1 MKVKTVLDGN
11 DLKTMFAAGA
21 GWLERIAYYINGLN
35 VFPVPDGDCGTNMLL
50 TMRASL
56 EQVDKLEDGNV
67 SSVAEAIARGALMGA
82 RGNSGVILSQIWR
95 GFQQELK
102 DKKVINAGDLANA
115 FEKASDVAYRALTN
129 PEEGTILT
137 VIRDAAAAARR
148 EASNPNTS
156 LTSVMEA
163 AVSAARLSVINT
175 PNLLAVLK
183 EAGVVDSGGHGLYT
197 FLEGALFHLKGE
209 TDGHSPEQLS
219 GDVQLTLKPVDA
231 PTEEDS
237 YGFCTQFMVRSEKME
252 VARLRSALEPMG
264 VSLIVVGDTSV
275 IRVHIHTKEPEAV
288 TKLASSF
295 GTLSDIDIRN
305 MDEQHQEY
313 LLKNRGDTTPLSTAV
328 IAVVSGEGLVKV
340 FFDLGAAAIVP
351 MQEIMNSSTMD
362 ILRTVDELPSD
373 NIILLPNSEKVIP
386 TALKVQSLTQ
396 KNISVIP
403 TKTIPQGISALLAF
417 MTEAKFETNVSEMTE
432 AIASV
437 ITIEISRAARAVKSN
452 KSTPKKGQIIG
463 VLDGQPEEAGDSPED
478 VIFQLLSRLNL
489 TQAGIVTVYYG
500 KDITGAEANRISDKI
515 RKRYPDLEVGLVS
528 GGQSDNLYIISVE

>member
-1 MKVKTVLDGN
+1 MEVKTVLDGN

-21 GWLERIAYYINGLN
+21 SWLERIAYYINGLN

-56 EQVDKLEDGNV
+56 EQVDKLEDGNAAT
-67 SSVAEAIARGALMGA
+67 VAEAIARGALMGA

-102 DKKVINAGDLANA
+102 DKDVIDASDLANA

-137 VIRDAAAAARR
+137 VIRDAAAAARQ
-148 EASNPNTS
+148 EASSHNAS

-163 AVSAARLSVINT
+163 AVSAARASVINT

-183 EAGVVDSGGHGLYT
+183 EAGVVDAGGHGLYT
-197 FLEGALFHLKGE
+197 FLEGALFHLRGDM
-209 TDGHSPEQLS
+209 DGHSPEQLS
-219 GDVQLTLKPVDA
+219 GEVQLTTKPVDVPA
-231 PTEEDS
+231 EEDS

-252 VARLRSALEPMG
+252 VEKLRSALEPMG
-264 VSLIVVGDTSV
+264 ASLIVVGDTSV

-313 LLKNRGDTTPLSTAV
+313 LLKNRGDATTLSAAV
-328 IAVVSGEGLVKV
+328 IAVVSGDGLVKV
-340 FFDLGAAAIVP
+340 FFDLGVTAIVP
-351 MQEIMNSSTMD
+351 MKEIKNSSTMD
-362 ILRTVDELPSD
+362 ILRTVDEVPSE

-386 TALKVQSLTQ
+386 TARQVQSLT
-396 KNISVIP
+396 KKDIRVIP

-417 MTEAKFETNVSEMTE
+417 IPEIKFENNVAEMT
-432 AIASV
+432 AAAASV
-437 ITIEISRAARAVKSN
+437 KTIEIAQAARAVKSN
-452 KSTPKKGQIIG
+452 KSPLKKGKVIG
-463 VLDGQPEEAGDSPED
+463 ILDGQVEATGNSPED
-478 VIFQLLSRLNL
+478 IIFQLLSHLDL

-500 KDITGAEANRISDKI
+500 KDITGEEADRISDKI
-515 RKRYPDLEVGLVS
+515 RKRYPELEVGLVN
-528 GGQSDNLYIISVE
+528 GGQPYNLYIISVE

>member
-1 MKVKTVLDGN
+1 MEVKTVLDGN

-56 EQVDKLEDGNV
+56 EQVNKLEDGNV

-102 DKKVINAGDLANA
+102 DKEVIDANDLANA

-137 VIRDAAAAARR
+137 VIRDAAEAARR
-148 EASNPNTS
+148 EASRHNAS
-156 LTSVMEA
+156 LITVMEA
-163 AVSAARLSVINT
+163 AVTAARASVKNT

-183 EAGVVDSGGHGLYT
+183 EAGVVDAGGHGLYT

-209 TDGHSPEQLS
+209 TDGRSPEQLS
-219 GDVQLTLKPVDA
+219 GEVQLTLKPVDSPA
-231 PTEEDS
+231 KEDS
-237 YGFCTQFMVRSEKME
+237 YGFCTQFMVRSGKMDVEK
-252 VARLRSALEPMG
+252 LRSALEPMG

-313 LLKNRGDTTPLSTAV
+313 LLKNRGDTTELSAAV

-351 MQEIMNSSTMD
+351 SQDIVNSSTMD
-362 ILRTVDELPSD
+362 ILRTVDELSSD

-396 KNISVIP
+396 KNIRVIP

-417 MTEAKFETNVSEMTE
+417 IPEIKFENNVAEMTE

-437 ITIEISRAARAVKSN
+437 KTIEIRPAARAAKSN
-452 KSTPKKGQIIG
+452 KSTPKKGQVIG
-463 VLDGQPEEAGDSPED
+463 FLDGKPEAAGNGLED
-478 VIFQLLSRLNL
+478 VIFELLSRLDL
-489 TQAGIVTVYYG
+489 TQAGIATIYYG
-500 KDITGAEANRISDKI
+500 KDITAEEAGRISNKI
-515 RKRYPDLEVGLVS
+515 RERYPELEVGLVD